1 MWLGL
6 VSGYAAWR
14 REQGL
19 PPPGL
24 KIMAERSLLEG
35 FKLNILIS
43 SLHPYC
49 TFDFILGD
57 NNVKKNAHSLSR
69 VFVP

>member
-1 MWLGL
+1 MGMLLG
-6 VSGYAAWR
+6 VASRVY
-14 REQGL
+14 
-19 PPPGL
+19 PPNPPGL